1 MCPAYDA
8 LKCFQNWYSKPSPEA
23 LPRLLVCLP
32 SYSPEGRGGWPP
44 VHPHRSPARYCFR
57 AQTVGGA
64 LRHISIKKTSF
75 LRNWTVFKSSWL
87 CLLWLHSLHA
97 QSPSHVQVFWLHG
110 LYSPPGS
117 CPWYFPGKNRGAG
130 CLFFSRG
137 SSQHKD
143 RTHMSC
149 VYCTGWWILYH

>member
-1 MCPAYDA
+1 MLWSASRTDIVNLPLKPFHISWFACPHTAQRGEEA
-8 LKCFQNWYSKPSPEA
+8 GLQFIHTEA
-23 LPRLLVCLP
+23 LQGTASGLR
-32 SYSPEGRGGWPP
+32 
-44 VHPHRSPARYCFR
+44 
-57 AQTVGGA
+57 QGGA